1 MRAYFWYA
9 FVPGACTV
17 GLDCFGTYWGQ
28 IRSACGCRTEDCFEV
43 LAGPE
48 MAPYPFHPSEDADT
62 IPF

>member
-9 FVPGACTV
+9 FVPGAVSTR
-17 GLDCFGTYWGQ
+17 LDCFGGYWGQ
-28 IRSACGCRTEDCFEV
+28 NPVGFCFEV

-48 MAPYPFHPSEDADT
+48 MAPYPDAPGQGADD